1 MNDPPPSCGVD
12 NAVHDKSTTV
22 SPGTALNAPTAYAA
36 VAGVN
41 EPVADDTGPVPAVLI
56 AATVTVYDSPFT
68 NPVIVHGEPTH
79 DRSVTVVPD
88 PTGVATTSYPEID
101 TPPVN
106 PGAVNA
112 TVTACDEADADVN
125 VGAVGNAATTWN
137 ALVTD
142 DAAAYCESPA

>member
-68 NPVIVHGEPTH
+68 NPLIVHGEPAQ

-101 TPPVN
+101 KPPDD
-106 PGAVNA
+106 PTSPTQPDPPTTAAPPTTALQPPRQPA
-112 TVTACDEADADVN
+112 TRRGT
-125 VGAVGNAATTWN
+125 
-137 ALVTD
+137 
-142 DAAAYCESPA
+142 ESHQT